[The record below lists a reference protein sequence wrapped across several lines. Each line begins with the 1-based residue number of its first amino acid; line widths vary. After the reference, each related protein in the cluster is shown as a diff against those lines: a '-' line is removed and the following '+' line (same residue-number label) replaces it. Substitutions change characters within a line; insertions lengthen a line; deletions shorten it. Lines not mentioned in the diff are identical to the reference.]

1 MHDGKDDR
9 PEALLRRD
17 LITYDYVRKL
27 QKQLEAEYVR
37 FSSNDGQS
45 TRDWADKLRADDSLL
60 GEFKG
65 VTDEAPAGSCL
76 AADTLFLAV
85 QTPYQRERFKNL
97 CHRGLVCIDAT
108 HNTTMYQGV
117 LLTTLIGRDK
127 WGHGTR

>member
-45 TRDWADKLRADDSLL
+45 TRDRADKLRADDSLL

-65 VTDEAPAGSCL
+65 VTDEAPAKPQLSL
-76 AADTLFLAV
+76 DAAPC
-85 QTPYQRERFKNL
+85 QY
-97 CHRGLVCIDAT
+97 HRS
-108 HNTTMYQGV
+108 
-117 LLTTLIGRDK
+117 
-127 WGHGTR
+127 